1 MSDGAISLCILLA
14 ALLLFLG
21 LIWGPRAKEA
31 RAERERCAALV
42 NPFAKLRETKTPH
55 AIYQAPGGWEWRV
68 LKTYKAPENEAKDKY
83 ARWMVAAKSDNTY
96 GSFEMG
102 DIYAKDILTY
112 GRLVAATQDWF
123 NVHAARGFSLNVE
136 LIG

>member
-1 MSDGAISLCILLA
+1 
-14 ALLLFLG
+14 
-21 LIWGPRAKEA
+21 
-31 RAERERCAALV
+31 
-42 NPFAKLRETKTPH
+42 
-55 AIYQAPGGWEWRV
+55 
-68 LKTYKAPENEAKDKY
+68 
-83 ARWMVAAKSDNTY
+83 MVAAKSDNTY